1 MGTKNSKK
9 AQRKHGC
16 VGVSIVPLGFLS
28 GLRKW
33 SLQVPYSQCSESQL
47 RSPPLI
53 LEHLPCPRPG
63 IVLEIATTTSPLS
76 AVDFHSFAWPSGYFS
91 CPSPDLTS
99 PPFQVPS
106 LHLPPM
112 TILFPLLSEIEAS
125 LLGPLFLFSFF
136 GSVECNVVPAFSA
149 NIHLQVGTYHARLFQ
164 PVFPHSG

>member
-9 AQRKHGC
+9 AQRKHGW

-63 IVLEIATTTSPLS
+63 IILEIATTTSPLS
-76 AVDFHSFAWPSGYFS
+76 AVDFHSFAWPSGHFS
-91 CPSPDLTS
+91 CPSPHLIS
-99 PPFQVPS
+99 PPFQLPS

-112 TILFPLLSEIEAS
+112 TISFPLLSEIQTS
-125 LLGPLFLFSFF
+125 SLGPSLVRCF
-136 GSVECNVVPAFSA
+136 GSMDCSTCILYFMSNV
-149 NIHLQVGTYHARLFQ
+149 HL
-164 PVFPHSG
+164 